1 MNTSL
6 SYGEIYRLQH
16 ALLLNELFIIWNYGY
31 AFWTSSI
38 LNFLSLGNFHYLDNR
53 NLNI

>member
-6 SYGEIYRLQH
+6 SYGGIHRLQH

-38 LNFLSLGNFHYLDNR
+38 LNFQSNDVE
-53 NLNI
+53 ITIIQVVKIS